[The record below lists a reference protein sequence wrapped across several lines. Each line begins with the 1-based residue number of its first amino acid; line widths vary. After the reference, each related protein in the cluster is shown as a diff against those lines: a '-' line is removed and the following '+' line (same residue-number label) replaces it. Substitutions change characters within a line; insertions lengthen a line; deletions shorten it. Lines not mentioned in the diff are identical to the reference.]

1 MLAAVGPEGPVKGR
15 RVVVT
20 GVGAVT
26 AAGEGADVLFKI
38 LSEGAAPKWP
48 RVQGFSPETLFGSKE
63 ARRLDRFSQYT
74 LASAIEA
81 FDDAHLEI
89 ADPTRAG
96 VLIATGVGGIST
108 MVEQVGVLR
117 DRGPERVSPF
127 FVPMLMPNAGAAAV
141 SLRFGLRGPCQTVTT
156 ACAAGT
162 HAVVD
167 AARLIA
173 QGRCDVMVT
182 GGGEAA
188 EEEIAIAAFRNMTA
202 LSRSGVSRP
211 FDVARDGFVLGEGG
225 AALVLEELGHAT
237 ARGATIYA
245 EILGGASTADAHH
258 ITAPDPD
265 ATGAIACIRLALEDA
280 GCAPGDVGH
289 VNAHGTS
296 TPLNDLSEA
305 LALHAVFGDQVPP
318 VTSVKGYLGHTLG
331 AAGAIE
337 AVVAVLTV
345 ARGMIPPTAGT
356 TVVDPALGLDVVLGA
371 PRPLD
376 RPVVLS
382 NSFGF
387 GGHNGTLV
395 VGAAPGTGG

>member
-1 MLAAVGPEGPVKGR
+1 MYAAVGPNGPVPGR

-20 GVGAVT
+20 GIGAVT
-26 AAGEGADVLFKI
+26 AAGQGADVLFKA
-38 LSEGAAPKWP
+38 LSEGTTPP
-48 RVQGFSPETLFGSKE
+48 STHVEGFDADALFGPKD
-63 ARRLDRFSQYT
+63 ARRMDRFSQYT

-81 FDDAHLEI
+81 FDDARLEVE
-89 ADPTRAG
+89 DPTRAG
-96 VLIATGVGGIST
+96 VLMATGVGGIST
-108 MVEQVGVLR
+108 MVNQVGVLLQ
-117 DRGPERVSPF
+117 RGADRVSPF

-141 SLRFGLRGPCQTVTT
+141 SLRFGFRGLCQTVTT

-162 HAVVD
+162 HAVSD

-173 QGRCDVMVT
+173 QGRCDVMLT

-188 EEEIAIAAFRNMTA
+188 DEQIAIAGFRNMTA
-202 LSRSGVSRP
+202 LSRTGLSRP

-225 AALVLEELGHAT
+225 ASLVLEELTHAQS
-237 ARGATIYA
+237 RGATIYA

-280 GCAPGDVGH
+280 DCVPADVGH

-296 TPLNDLSEA
+296 TPLNDLAESV
-305 LALHAVFGDQVPP
+305 ALHAVFGEHVPP
-318 VTSVKGYLGHTLG
+318 VTSVKGYLGHSLG

-337 AVVAVLTV
+337 AVVAVLSI
-345 ARGMIPPTAGT
+345 ARGSIPPTAGT
-356 TVVDPALGLDVVLGA
+356 KDVDPAVGLDVVIGT

-387 GGHNGTLV
+387 GGHNGTLII
-395 VGAAPGTGG
+395 GALER

>member
-1 MLAAVGPEGPVKGR
+1 MLAAVGPGGAVQGR

-26 AAGEGADVLFKI
+26 AAGLGADVLFKA
-38 LSEGAAPKWP
+38 LGEGVAPP
-48 RVQGFSPETLFGSKE
+48 SALVRGFDPEALFGPKD
-63 ARRLDRFSQYT
+63 ARRLDKFSQYT
-74 LASAIEA
+74 LAAAIEA
-81 FDDAHLEI
+81 FDDAQLEI
-89 ADPTRAG
+89 TDPERAG
-96 VLIATGVGGIST
+96 ALFATGVGGITT
-108 MVEQVGVLR
+108 MISQLAVLHE
-117 DRGPERVSPF
+117 RGSDRVSPF

-141 SLRFGLRGPCQTVTT
+141 SLRFGTHGPCQTVTT

-162 HAVVD
+162 HAVTD

-173 QGRCDVMVT
+173 QGRCDVMLT

-188 EEEIAIAAFRNMTA
+188 TEEICVAGFRNMTA

-225 AALVLEELGHAT
+225 AALVLEELGRAT

-245 EILGGASTADAHH
+245 EVLGGASTADAHH

-265 ATGAIACIRLALEDA
+265 ATGAIACISLALEDA
-280 GCAPGDVGH
+280 GITTSDVGH

-296 TPLNDLSEA
+296 TPLNDLAEA
-305 LALHAVFGDQVPP
+305 RALHAIFGADVPP
-318 VTSVKGYLGHTLG
+318 VTSVKGYLGHSLG

-337 AVVAVLTV
+337 AVVSVLTI
-345 ARGMIPPTAGT
+345 ANGEIPPTTGT
-356 TVVDPALGLDVVLGA
+356 TDVDPALGLDVVLGA
-371 PRPLD
+371 PRGLE
-376 RPVVLS
+376 RRVVLS

-387 GGHNGTLV
+387 GGHNGTV
-395 VGAAPGTGG
+395 VFGPI

>member
-1 MLAAVGPEGPVKGR
+1 MHAAVGPNGPVPGR

-20 GVGAVT
+20 GIGAVT
-26 AAGEGADVLFKI
+26 AAGTGADVLFKA
-38 LSEGAAPKWP
+38 LSEGTAP
-48 RVQGFSPETLFGSKE
+48 RTTHVEGFDADGLFGPKD
-63 ARRLDRFSQYT
+63 ARRMDRFAQYS

-81 FDDAHLEI
+81 FEDARLEV
-89 ADPTRAG
+89 ADATRAG
-96 VLIATGVGGIST
+96 VLFATGVGGMAT
-108 MVEQVGVLR
+108 MVDQVGVLLN
-117 DRGPERVSPF
+117 RGPDRVSPF

-141 SLRFGLRGPCQTVTT
+141 SLRFGFRGPCQTVTT

-162 HAVVD
+162 HAVSD

-173 QGRCDVMVT
+173 QGRCDVMLT

-188 EEEIAIAAFRNMTA
+188 DEEIAVAGFRNMTA
-202 LSRSGVSRP
+202 LSRTGISRP

-225 AALVLEELGHAT
+225 AALVLEELSHAQE
-237 ARGATIYA
+237 RGATIYA

-265 ATGAIACIRLALEDA
+265 ATGAIACIRLALHDA
-280 GCAPGDVGH
+280 DCEADDVGH

-296 TPLNDLSEA
+296 TPLNDLAES
-305 LALHAVFGDQVPP
+305 LALHAVFGDDVPP
-318 VTSVKGYLGHTLG
+318 VTSVKGYIGHSLG

-337 AVVAVLTV
+337 AVVAVLSV
-345 ARGMIPPTAGT
+345 ARGSIPPTAGT
-356 TVVDPALGLDVVLGA
+356 TDVDPAVGLDVVLGA

-395 VGAAPGTGG
+395 VGALER

>member
-1 MLAAVGPEGPVKGR
+1 MLAAVGPDGPVKGR

-26 AAGEGADVLFKI
+26 SAGEGADLLFKV
-38 LSEGAAPKWP
+38 LSEGSAPTSQ
-48 RVQGFSPETLFGSKE
+48 RVEGFDADALFGPKE

-74 LASAIEA
+74 LAAAMQA
-81 FDDAHLEI
+81 FDDAHLEVV
-89 ADPTRAG
+89 DPERAG
-96 VLIATGVGGIST
+96 VLFATGVGGIST
-108 MVEQVGVLR
+108 MVDQIGVMR
-117 DRGPERVSPF
+117 DRGADRVSPF

-173 QGRCDVMVT
+173 QGRCDVMLT

-188 EEEIAIAAFRNMTA
+188 EEEIAMAGFRNMTA
-202 LSRSGVSRP
+202 LSRLGISRP

-245 EILGGASTADAHH
+245 EVLGGASTADAHH
-258 ITAPDPD
+258 ITAPDPS
-265 ATGAIACIRLALEDA
+265 AAGAISCIALALDDA
-280 GCAPGDVGH
+280 GCTPEDVGH

-296 TPLNDLSEA
+296 TPLNDLAEA
-305 LALHAVFGDQVPP
+305 RALHAVFGARVPP
-318 VTSVKGYLGHTLG
+318 VTSVKGYLGHSLG

-337 AVVAVLTV
+337 AVVAVQTI
-345 ARGMIPPTAGT
+345 ARGTIPPTAGT
-356 TVVDPALGLDVVLGA
+356 TDVDPALELDVVIGA

-395 VGAAPGTGG
+395 VGALAGS

>member
-1 MLAAVGPEGPVKGR
+1 MIVAVGPEGPVRGR

-26 AAGEGADVLFKI
+26 AAGQGADVLFKV
-38 LSEGAAPKWP
+38 LSEGSAPTST
-48 RVQGFSPETLFGSKE
+48 RVRGFDPDALFGPKE

-81 FDDAHLEI
+81 FDDAHLEV
-89 ADPTRAG
+89 ADPMRAG
-96 VLIATGVGGIST
+96 VLFATGVGGIST
-108 MVEQVGVLR
+108 MVEQIGVMR

-162 HAVVD
+162 HAVID

-173 QGRCDVMVT
+173 QGRCDVMLT

-188 EEEIAIAAFRNMTA
+188 EEQIAMAGFRNMTA
-202 LSRSGVSRP
+202 LSRSGVSKP

-225 AALVLEELGHAT
+225 AALVLEELGHAVS
-237 ARGATIYA
+237 RGATIYA
-245 EILGGASTADAHH
+245 EVLGGASTADAHH
-258 ITAPDPD
+258 ITAPDPS
-265 ATGAIACIRLALEDA
+265 ASGAIACIRLALEDA
-280 GCAPGDVGH
+280 GCDPRDVGH

-296 TPLNDLSEA
+296 TPLNDLAEA
-305 LALHAVFGDQVPP
+305 VALHAVFGDVVAP
-318 VTSVKGYLGHTLG
+318 VTSVKGYLGHSLG

-345 ARGMIPPTAGT
+345 ARGAIPPTAGT

-376 RPVVLS
+376 RAVVLS

-395 VGAAPGTGG
+395 IGAAPNPAA